1 MNDAQFNPSYVQEDH
16 KKLYLMSKIQ
26 IQWKKIIC
34 KYGKIKRGCRRRI
47 DTLDKMD
54 LGCGKDK
61 QTQTQKKEMKK
72 EVTETSKMKVKR
84 EREKK
89 ESSDHRVD
97 VLIILRE
104 RRRHSGS
111 HR

>member
-1 MNDAQFNPSYVQEDH
+1 MIKAVEKINRLRCRPSEE
-16 KKLYLMSKIQ
+16 KKA
-26 IQWKKIIC
+26 
-34 KYGKIKRGCRRRI
+34 
-47 DTLDKMD
+47 
-54 LGCGKDK
+54 
-61 QTQTQKKEMKK
+61 MKK

-84 EREKK
+84 EREN

-97 VLIILRE
+97 VLIILHE